1 LDSFEKNSPGKKNTP
16 IDKKFSSFVKRVIVE
31 LDRDQTLYPEGNV
44 IEVLLNFILN
54 IIYR

>member
-1 LDSFEKNSPGKKNTP
+1 MDSFEKNSPGKKNTP